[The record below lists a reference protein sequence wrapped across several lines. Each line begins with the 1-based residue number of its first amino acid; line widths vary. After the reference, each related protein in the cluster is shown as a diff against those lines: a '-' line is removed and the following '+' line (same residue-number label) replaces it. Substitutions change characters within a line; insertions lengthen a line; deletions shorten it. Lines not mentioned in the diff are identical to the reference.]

1 MRFSV
6 LSILVFAA
14 GVGLAFGQTVT
25 SSATP
30 EPATSPSPSPTGSP
44 TRFRPILMSVG
55 PTGLINKVDR
65 LGLAEQNPNPE
76 AVMFYCVVNKK
87 GKVVSSA
94 VYRESPG
101 SEALERQIRKNVE
114 NSSFIPALYNSNP
127 VDAIYY
133 GTATFFVAEGR
144 PRLRIFS
151 NQETPEVAAE
161 NDFIGPQPVYGGE
174 SKFLGLHYPKKA
186 DGKTAGIAELN
197 LQIDQEGNLKRIL
210 VAYEYPSESG
220 FGEAALADF
229 MNAKF
234 VPAFRSGEPVECAI
248 QLPVYYQAPPR

>member
-1 MRFSV
+1 
-6 LSILVFAA
+6 
-14 GVGLAFGQTVT
+14 
-25 SSATP
+25 
-30 EPATSPSPSPTGSP
+30 
-44 TRFRPILMSVG
+44 
-55 PTGLINKVDR
+55 
-65 LGLAEQNPNPE
+65 
-76 AVMFYCVVNKK
+76 MFYCVVNKK

-114 NSSFIPALYNSNP
+114 NSSFIPALYNSKP

-197 LQIDQEGNLKRIL
+197 LQIDQEGNLKRIS

-229 MNAKF
+229 VNAKF

-248 QLPVYYQAPPR
+248 QLPIYYQAPPR